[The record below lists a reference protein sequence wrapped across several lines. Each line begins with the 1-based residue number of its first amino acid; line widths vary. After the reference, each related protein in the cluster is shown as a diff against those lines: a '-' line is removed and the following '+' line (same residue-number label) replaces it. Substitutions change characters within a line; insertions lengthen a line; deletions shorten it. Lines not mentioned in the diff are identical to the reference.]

1 MVSAC
6 RWYHL
11 AASVSIL
18 LDFSLTLVALGIS
31 LFLFVSVYNMM
42 GTGSGD
48 EENDYESAQKGGN
61 RYATI
66 LLYMSDL
73 DEHDGGETV
82 FVEAW
87 PGGLKEEDRIPMST
101 VRILQK

>member
-1 MVSAC
+1 MGSAC

-18 LDFSLTLVALGIS
+18 LDFSLTLAALGIS
-31 LFLFVSVYNMM
+31 LFLLM